1 MVAKAQ
7 YHNRVTKN
15 FEQQNMQILGQYQ
28 QRNFFGSKKEFKE
41 EKDASSESK
50 KEETEKKEEAEA
62 KEEDTKKEAK
72 EEASE
77 EKKKDSSSSSSSDSE
92 VDLSAEDIKKIKALI
107 AEQDGT
113 IEAHEKK
120 IEELETDIKK
130 YRQQLAYQ
138 MAENDNTVKRYR
150 KQIEDGKQF
159 AISKFAK
166 ELLDVRDNLSLALQH
181 VDLEALEEN
190 EDIEMVKTQFKS
202 VVNGQEMTT
211 KIMDKVLGKFDVTQF
226 DPIGE
231 KFDPNIHDA
240 IFMIPEHE
248 EIEDNHVGQV
258 VQTGWKIGERVLRAA
273 KVGIVKK

>member
-1 MVAKAQ
+1 
-7 YHNRVTKN
+7 
-15 FEQQNMQILGQYQ
+15 MQILGQVQ
-28 QRNFFGSKKEFKE
+28 NRGFFGKKDKT
-41 EKDASSESK
+41 EKDASSQSQREDA
-50 KEETEKKEEAEA
+50 EKKEDEAES
-62 KEEDTKKEAK
+62 KEQESIQEKDENIEKVTG
-72 EEASE
+72 
-77 EKKKDSSSSSSSDSE
+77 EKKKESTSSSSSSDE
-92 VDLSAEDIKKIKALI
+92 VELSAEDIKKIKALI
-107 AEQDGT
+107 AEQDDT
-113 IEAHEKK
+113 IESNKKK

-130 YRQQLAYQ
+130 YKQQLAYQ

-190 EDIEMVKTQFKS
+190 EDIEAVKTQFKS

-211 KIMDKVLGKFDVTQF
+211 KVMDKVLGKFDIVQF
-226 DPIGE
+226 DPIGD

-248 EIEDNHVGQV
+248 EIENDHVGQV